1 MPTLSDI
8 RVAIADAVGTIDGL
22 RAAPLVTDKV
32 NAPQAT
38 VWRKGLSYDDVQSD
52 PDLVTY
58 LFGVTV
64 YCARTNEKAAQE
76 FLDELAE
83 PTGDRSFK
91 AVVEADTELAAL
103 VDWVIVKQVD
113 EVTVITIGTVD
124 YVTEVFTVEIG
135 VSD

>member
-8 RVAIADAVGTIDGL
+8 RAAIADAVATVDGL
-22 RAAPLVTDKV
+22 RASALVTDKV

-38 VWRKGLSYDDVQSD
+38 VWRKGFSYDDVQSD
-52 PDLVTY
+52 PGLVTY

-64 YCARTNEKAAQE
+64 YCSRTNEKAAQE

-91 AVVEADTELAAL
+91 QVVEADTDLAA
-103 VDWVIVKQVD
+103 IVAEVSVTNVSDVQVVTIGQVD
-113 EVTVITIGTVD
+113 YLFED
-124 YVTEVFTVEIG
+124 FTVQ
-135 VSD
+135 VMT